1 MTSLDEGVNYKL
13 AAIDLHEC
21 TNFTSARNSIL
32 WFATHVKH
40 ITVVEEEVELE
51 RRMAI
56 DRLHSIQ
63 MNNPQA
69 PNVQFYNVPL

>member
-1 MTSLDEGVNYKL
+1 MTSFDEGVNYKL
-13 AAIDLHEC
+13 AAIDLHGC
-21 TNFTSARNSIL
+21 TNFISARTEIL
-32 WFATHVKH
+32 WFAVHVKH

-63 MNNPQA
+63 MNHPQA